1 MNDYPA
7 ENKEAEERMR
17 HTKKIGL
24 TYLLSVLAAPLFA
37 LHVEC
42 IGTAMQTVVE
52 KSDTVFV
59 FAGEIGMRTTDGSA
73 VDWYKTDGTLAQSNA
88 AEIYPDDGGYY
99 IEVGGQKE
107 YFYLF
112 SYPNYA
118 PSNLSLEV
126 AEANCQNTQLRLQGT
141 LPEMQYRTAAGQT
154 RSVPRTCSITYS
166 NSQWNDA
173 DKAWQ
178 SADTTLLDEAFHIGY
193 YTLPDIYQKTDI
205 ALCYDQ
211 WITNIGLTPDSIF
224 TTLEQPVAVK
234 AVATTITTV
243 RGVTGELSNEVDRPT
258 DETMDPIQGSAPL
271 DVLFHAYGT
280 PTVEY
285 YQWYIYKG
293 TELIVQRTDDQHRY
307 TFLEPGSYRAVL
319 YVSNPTCPCA
329 DGNDTE
335 CQRDSVEKTIAVSE
349 SQLLVPNVFT
359 PNGDGKNDEF
369 RVLYRSLKEFHCWV
383 YNRWGKLVYEWT
395 DPAKGWDGTIN
406 GKPAAE
412 GAYFYVIRALGT
424 DATSGYSSKIKYDK
438 AKKNNQMIGV
448 YQLSGDINLLR

>member
-1 MNDYPA
+1 MQ
-7 ENKEAEERMR
+7 
-17 HTKKIGL
+17 HTKRILLIGWL
-24 TYLLSVLAAPLFA
+24 WVLVAPLFA

-42 IGTAMQTVVE
+42 IGTAMQTVNQG
-52 KSDTVFV
+52 DTIFIFSGDIEV
-59 FAGEIGMRTTDGSA
+59 RTADGNP
-73 VDWYKTDGTLAQSNA
+73 VDWYKTDGTLAQSNS

-99 IEVGGQKE
+99 IEVDGQRE

-112 SYPNYA
+112 SYPNYK
-118 PSNLSLEV
+118 PTDLSLEV
-126 AEANCQNTQLRLQGT
+126 EAVNCKDTRIRLQGT
-141 LPEMQYRTAAGQT
+141 LPEMQYLSAAGQI
-154 RSVPRTCSITYS
+154 RYLPRTYTITYGDL
-166 NSQWNDA
+166 QWNNE

-178 SADTTLLDEAFHIGY
+178 EADTTLQGESLHIGL
-193 YTLPDIYQKTDI
+193 YTLPAIYKSTEI
-205 ALCYDQ
+205 SLCYDP
-211 WITNIGLTPDSIF
+211 WITNIGLTPDSVS
-224 TTLEQPVAVK
+224 TVLSQPVAVK
-234 AVATTITTV
+234 AVATTTTTT
-243 RGVTGELSNEVDRPT
+243 RGITGEQSNEVDRPT
-258 DETMDPIQGSAPL
+258 NETMNPIQGSAPL
-271 DVLFHAYGT
+271 DVLFRAYAT
-280 PTVEY
+280 PAVDY

-293 TELIVQRTDDQHRY
+293 TQLIVQRTDDQHRY

-319 YVSNPTCPCA
+319 YVSNATCPCS
-329 DGNDTE
+329 DTE
-335 CQRDSVEKTIAVSE
+335 DPDCQRDSTEITIAVSE

-424 DATSGYSSKIKYDK
+424 DATSGYTTKIKYDK
-438 AKKNNQMIGV
+438 AKSKDATSMIGV

>member
-1 MNDYPA
+1 MSDYPVG
-7 ENKEAEERMR
+7 NKEAKERMR

-126 AEANCQNTQLRLQGT
+126 AEVNCQNTQLRLQGT

-154 RSVPRTCSITYS
+154 RTVPRTCSITYS

-178 SADTTLLDEAFHIGY
+178 STDTTLLDEAFHIGY
-193 YTLPDIYQKTDI
+193 YTLPAIYQKTDI

-243 RGVTGELSNEVDRPT
+243 RGITGELSNEVDRPT

-329 DGNDTE
+329 DGTDTE
-335 CQRDSVEKTIAVSE
+335 CQLDSVEKTIAVSE